1 MTKGNAAPKHSVS
14 TITVNMVLRAKSRV
28 SLIPMVPVCTLPMGA
43 SYLISIVQA
52 LRGQDITLYGD
63 GTQTRSFCYVD
74 DLVEGLIR
82 LMDTDAEVTGPVNL
96 GNPEEC
102 SVYELAQGII
112 EKTGSASQLRF
123 HELPQDDPRQ
133 RCPDISKAR
142 RLLNWESVVPL
153 DEGLTRTIEYFR
165 SHSACSEL

>member
-1 MTKGNAAPKHSVS
+1 M
-14 TITVNMVLRAKSRV
+14 
-28 SLIPMVPVCTLPMGA
+28 
-43 SYLISIVQA
+43 
-52 LRGQDITLYGD
+52 
-63 GTQTRSFCYVD
+63 D

-102 SVYELAQGII
+102 SVYKLAQGVI
-112 EKTGSASQLRF
+112 EKTGSASQLSF

-142 RLLNWESVVPL
+142 SLLNWEPVVPL